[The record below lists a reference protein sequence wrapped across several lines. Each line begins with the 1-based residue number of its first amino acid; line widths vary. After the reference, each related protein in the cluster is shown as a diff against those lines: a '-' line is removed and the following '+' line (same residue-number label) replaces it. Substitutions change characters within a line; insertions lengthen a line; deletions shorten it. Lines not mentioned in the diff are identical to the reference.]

1 MTLSLTSAKP
11 HAAEDSEVD
20 EAGVR
25 RWMAQVEAIRRA
37 DWQQTDAKLLKAQ
50 TGSRQVKWPR

>member
-1 MTLSLTSAKP
+1 
-11 HAAEDSEVD
+11 
-20 EAGVR
+20 
-25 RWMAQVEAIRRA
+25 MAQVESIRRA